1 VQLPVPGQVID
12 RYQLVD
18 CIGKGGM
25 AMVFHARM
33 QGIGGFER
41 DVALKVL
48 LPEYASESDFVGMLL
63 DEARIASAILH
74 PCVVGVLDVG
84 RTGEL
89 FYLVM
94 EYVDGFDLRSLLRRM
109 PGGRVKLQTSL
120 YLVSE
125 VLRGLHAVHTAVDRQ
140 GTPRKIIHRDVSPAN
155 VLVDRSGVV
164 KLGDFGIAHASS
176 RITRTRPGALKGKL
190 RYMAPEQ
197 LVGQP
202 VDHRADLYAIAIV
215 LVEMLLGAD
224 ACEPKRMTAFG
235 PVFSWTRARGQGL
248 PADVLDILDKALA
261 DRPNDRYRDAAA
273 FRRDLAGALHRR
285 APGYGAE
292 DLARDLDL
300 VTVERPPVSPASEE
314 MTDPS
319 PARGLHDQLD
329 VSDSEPLQLEKPLER
344 PPMDATVRARKVA
357 REAPPPPSV
366 EILAE
371 PSLAVFSSAEPPS
384 SGSFLDD
391 QKPTMPFH
399 SPLEGATAPTPLPKT
414 QPMPWVQSPESFG
427 TGSIRVDSKLTRLA
441 KTLPWKK
448 IALVAGGTS
457 AAVVAITVAVT
468 LAMSNSSA
476 AAPVVMAAPMAAP
489 PPVVTRP
496 TPTAK
501 PLLTGK
507 LQVAGPAGTVV
518 IGTTNYAAPTELELP
533 AGQYEVKLVRH
544 GRRGRTVVRQIVIE
558 PGREVALRL

>member
-1 VQLPVPGQVID
+1 VID

-63 DEARIASAILH
+63 DEARIAGAILH

-155 VLVDRSGVV
+155 VLIDRSGVV

-176 RITRTRPGALKGKL
+176 RITRTRPGAVKGKL

-197 LVGQP
+197 LVAQP

-248 PADVLDILDKALA
+248 PPDVLDILDKALA

-273 FRRDLAGALHRR
+273 FRRDLAAALHRR

-300 VTVERPPVSPASEE
+300 VTVERAAVSLMTEE
-314 MTDPS
+314 RTDIS
-319 PARGLHDQLD
+319 PHGAPKHDHG
-329 VSDSEPLQLEKPLER
+329 DSEPLQLEKPFER

-357 REAPPPPSV
+357 PQPPPPPSV
-366 EILAE
+366 EILAQ
-371 PSLAVFSSAEPPS
+371 PSLPVLSPPEPPS
-384 SGSFLDD
+384 SGGFLDD

-399 SPLEGATAPTPLPKT
+399 SPLDGATAPTTLPQPPT

-427 TGSIRVDSKLTRLA
+427 TGSIRVDGSHSKLTRLA

-476 AAPVVMAAPMAAP
+476 AAPVVVTAPVAA

-544 GRRGRTVVRQIVIE
+544 GRRGRTVVRQVVIE